1 MNYIDIIIAVSLLYG
16 LIKGFSNGLIKE
28 ITNILS
34 VVIAIYIGFH
44 FSNLIEP
51 YLRQEA
57 GATYDGLIPLVSFL
71 IVFIIILVII
81 KSIGEMIDRLTKIL
95 ALGMVSKFL
104 GAIFGFFKIMV
115 ILSGVHFFLSQHQV
129 INDIKIKQESILF
142 QPIQDAAGTI
152 IPKIN
157 QHKDAI
163 INKATKNTNKAK
175 QQIKDQV
182 NPQ

>member
-16 LIKGFSNGLIKE
+16 LIRGFSNGLIKE

-44 FSNLIEP
+44 FSNLIDP
-51 YLRQEA
+51 YLHQE
-57 GATYDGLIPLVSFL
+57 TNSNYENLVPLISFM

-81 KSIGEMIDRLTKIL
+81 KSIGELIDRLTKIL
-95 ALGMVSKFL
+95 ALGIISKFL

-115 ILSGVHFFLSQHQV
+115 VLSGIHFFLSQHN
-129 INDIKIKQESILF
+129 ILNDQNMQKDSILLS
-142 QPIQDAAGTI
+142 PIQNAAGII

-157 QHKDAI
+157 QHKDVI
-163 INKATKNTNKAK
+163 IDKANINTKKAK
-175 QQIKDQV
+175 EKIKDQV
-182 NPQ
+182 TPQ

>member
-1 MNYIDIIIAVSLLYG
+1 MNYIDIVIAVSLLYG

-44 FSNLIEP
+44 FANLVEP
-51 YLRQEA
+51 YLQHETPS
-57 GATYDGLIPLVSFL
+57 TYEGLVPLASFL

-81 KSIGEMIDRLTKIL
+81 KSIGELIDRLTKML
-95 ALGMVSKFL
+95 ALGIVSKFL

-115 ILSGVHFFLSQHQV
+115 ILSGVHFFLSQYQL
-129 INDIKIKQESILF
+129 INESKTKKESILF
-142 QPIQDAAGTI
+142 QPIQSAAAII

-163 INKATKNTNKAK
+163 IKKANKNTNKAK
-175 QQIKDQV
+175 QKIKEQV
-182 NPQ
+182 NN

>member
-51 YLRQEA
+51 YLKNETA
-57 GATYDGLIPLVSFL
+57 ASYEGIIPLASFM

-81 KSIGEMIDRLTKIL
+81 KSIGELIDRLTKIL
-95 ALGMVSKFL
+95 ALGIISKLL
-104 GAIFGFFKIMV
+104 GAIFGFFKFV
-115 ILSGVHFFLSQHQV
+115 VVLSGIYFFLSHHN
-129 INDIKIKQESILF
+129 ILNYKSLDKKSILLK
-142 QPIQDAAGTI
+142 PIQNMAGVI

-157 QHKDAI
+157 QHKDVI
-163 INKATKNTNKAK
+163 INKANTNTKKAK
-175 QQIKDQV
+175 EKLRDQV
-182 NPQ
+182 TP

>member
-1 MNYIDIIIAVSLLYG
+1 MNYVDIIIAVSLLYG

-28 ITNILS
+28 ITNVLS

-51 YLRQEA
+51 YLQQEA
-57 GATYDGLIPLVSFL
+57 AATYDRVIPLVSFL
-71 IVFIIILVII
+71 IVFVIILVII
-81 KSIGEMIDRLTKIL
+81 KSIGEIIDRLTKML
-95 ALGMVSKFL
+95 ALGIVSKFL

-115 ILSGVHFFLSQHQV
+115 ILSGIHFFLSQYQV
-129 INDIKIKQESILF
+129 INDTKIKQDSILF
-142 QPIQDAAGTI
+142 QPIQRAAGII

-175 QQIKDQV
+175 QKIKDQV
-182 NPQ
+182 NSQ